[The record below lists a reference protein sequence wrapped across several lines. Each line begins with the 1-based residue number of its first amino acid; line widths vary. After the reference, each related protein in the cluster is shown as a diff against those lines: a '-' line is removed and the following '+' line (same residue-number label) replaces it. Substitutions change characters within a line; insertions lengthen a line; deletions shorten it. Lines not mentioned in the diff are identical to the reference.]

1 MDQRS
6 PGFYIAQDAM
16 RYPGVSQD
24 ATTQQRNR
32 HDGKTDYTK
41 ESQMA
46 FDPNKYAQLQAID
59 ANLAAQ
65 YLASETQSAAPA
77 TPPPPPGINFNDPK
91 FQAPQ
96 AQSAYVPQAQ
106 TQAQQPQPELARGT
120 LEDFYSQPAASNGG
134 KGATQFFGSVQKG
147 NRKPDG
153 TWLQMRIDRDI
164 TNADVSQLTD
174 TNNVPQTWK
183 YGPMAGK
190 PKFQLTIPATAI
202 GSSDGTHLQF
212 FEGGAVRLY
221 LKPGPVT
228 DAFRAAL
235 QAGGES
241 SGFPK
246 AGSQLVM
253 IAAGQKANKG
263 NYSPTMLY
271 DFRYTAPNGS
281 ETPEAPA
288 APGTPPADNPQAPVP
303 PAPPA
308 PPVEAPSTQPAPPP
322 VAPVENPGDDKEAER
337 AALLAKLQGLS
348 A

>member
-1 MDQRS
+1 MAR
-6 PGFYIAQDAM
+6 P
-16 RYPGVSQD
+16 
-24 ATTQQRNR
+24 N
-32 HDGKTDYTK
+32 YTK
-41 ESQMA
+41 ESQVA

-106 TQAQQPQPELARGT
+106 QQAQQPQPELARGT

-153 TWLQMRIDRDI
+153 TWLQLRIDRDI

-235 QAGGES
+235 QAGGEP

-281 ETPEAPA
+281 ETPA
-288 APGTPPADNPQAPVP
+288 APENPPADNPQIPVPPAPVPPVEPPATP

-308 PPVEAPSTQPAPPP
+308 PPATPVSPPAEA
-322 VAPVENPGDDKEAER
+322 PGDDKKDER
-337 AALLAKLQGLS
+337 AALLAKLQGLR

>member
-1 MDQRS
+1 
-6 PGFYIAQDAM
+6 
-16 RYPGVSQD
+16 
-24 ATTQQRNR
+24 
-32 HDGKTDYTK
+32 
-41 ESQMA
+41 MA

-65 YLASETQSAAPA
+65 YLASETQNAPAAPA
-77 TPPPPPGINFNDPK
+77 VPQPQ
-91 FQAPQ
+91 FQAPAPQ
-96 AQSAYVPQAQ
+96 PQSQYAPQAQ

-153 TWLQMRIDRDI
+153 TWLQLRIDRDI

-212 FEGGAVRLY
+212 FESGAVRLY

-246 AGSQLVM
+246 AGSEIVM

-271 DFRYTAPNGS
+271 DFRYTAPNGQVTEARMGVPTGGHFDS
-281 ETPEAPA
+281 NAQPPAPAPVAAPPAVPPVATPAPATAAEAPA
-288 APGTPPADNPQAPVP
+288 D
-303 PAPPA
+303 
-308 PPVEAPSTQPAPPP
+308 S
-322 VAPVENPGDDKEAER
+322 KEAER
-337 AALLAKLQGLS
+337 AALLAKLQGLNN
-348 A
+348 